1 MTSLE
6 QNLAETTPAF
16 ISNQFRSLSI
26 ADQSILEDV
35 FNRAGNLPAE
45 TMLTREDLHELV
57 TPEQMLEIRHNLNEL
72 SAVQDAE
79 AKRKLAQAINA
90 ILE

>member
-1 MTSLE
+1 MKSPE
-6 QNLAETTPAF
+6 QNIAETTPAF
-16 ISNQFRSLSI
+16 IANQFRSLSI
-26 ADQSILEDV
+26 ADQSILDDV

-57 TPEQMLEIRHNLNEL
+57 SPEQMLEIRHTLNEL
-72 SAVQDAE
+72 SAVQDPE
-79 AKRKLAQAINA
+79 SKRKLAKIISD